1 MPYAKSLSHGIC
13 ILLLTIFTVGCSDFQ
28 SITVNDACEN
38 MQEVCKVEYNN
49 LNSCIDQTQRR
60 TPDESTIRCLT
71 EANSCGEIR
80 SCYSSM
86 IE

>member
-1 MPYAKSLSHGIC
+1 MLYATSLSHGIY
-13 ILLLTIFTVGCSDFQ
+13 ILIITLLTVGCSDFQ

-49 LNSCIDQTQRR
+49 INSCIDQTQRR

-80 SCYSSM
+80 SCYSNV